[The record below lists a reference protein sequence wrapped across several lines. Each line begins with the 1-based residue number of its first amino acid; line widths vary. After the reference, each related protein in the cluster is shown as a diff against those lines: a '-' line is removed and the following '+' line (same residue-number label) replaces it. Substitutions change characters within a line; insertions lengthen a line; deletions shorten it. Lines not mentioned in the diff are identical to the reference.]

1 VYPAEVNQKEIES
14 PQQTARFLFWV
25 VFFALIAIAG
35 LIDYRR

>member
-14 PQQTARFLFWV
+14 PKQTARFLFWV
-25 VFFALIAIAG
+25 VFFALIPIAG